1 MKYTIAAKGN
11 DKRIYHLVSYTEHA
25 GSETVFK
32 WVGDE
37 NSPFVCITFEDKD
50 TAEFYLKDK
59 YEDILS
65 AENTMKIIKDTIN
78 IAKINIKIGL
88 IKAKKSKS

>member
-37 NSPFVCITFEDKD
+37 NSPFVCITFGDKD
-50 TAEFYLKDK
+50 TA
-59 YEDILS
+59 
-65 AENTMKIIKDTIN
+65 
-78 IAKINIKIGL
+78 
-88 IKAKKSKS
+88 